1 MCVTDCVHTHAHAH
15 TLCVHTV
22 HRKFCEQTTFANISA
37 RQTLH
42 CIENNVIQMV
52 DCNEIL
58 VCNGRSASRFKQ

>member
-1 MCVTDCVHTHAHAH
+1 MHTHILYVYILYIA
-15 TLCVHTV
+15 TSVNRL
-22 HRKFCEQTTFANISA
+22 RTFANISA

-42 CIENNVIQMV
+42 YIENNVIQMV